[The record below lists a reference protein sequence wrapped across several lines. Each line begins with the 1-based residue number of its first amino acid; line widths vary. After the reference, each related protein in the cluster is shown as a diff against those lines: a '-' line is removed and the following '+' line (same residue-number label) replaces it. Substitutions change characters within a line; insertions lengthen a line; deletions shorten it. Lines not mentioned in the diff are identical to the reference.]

1 MLVRPLESIAAGDHV
16 GFFPDDAASSL
27 RALVLFLWGGIS
39 RRERCLA
46 IGGTWSPAEFLG
58 HARALGFDPGGMIS
72 QDQVIFSRRRSFR
85 NVDALRG
92 FLEEHEHAA
101 VRKGF
106 SALRV
111 AVDMGSVRGLR
122 ESPAAALKGCRRT
135 TLCVY
140 ERGRLDSSFLL
151 SAIETHPLVLIED
164 ALLANPYHL
173 PEGVRGDDASA
184 ERVDARL
191 TTLERLMAGQ
201 KAMAE
206 LENRFGS
213 VSGNTMDMTGRL
225 CSKEE
230 PAGFRDILREITHRK
245 QAARYEQALIRAEEQ
260 SRAKGEFL
268 AHMSH
273 EIRTPIN
280 GIIGMTEIVLETG
293 LSSEQQELIGTVYRE
308 SENLL
313 CLVNAILDF
322 SKLES
327 SCLELEQL
335 PFDLK
340 ALMEDIS
347 RSSAVRAEQKGLELI
362 MYLSPEMPTRLVG
375 DPGRLRQILTNL
387 VGNAVK
393 FTDRGEILFK
403 AECAGGLGDRVEV
416 RFLVKDT
423 GIGIPRE
430 KQEAI
435 FESFTQADS
444 STTRKYGGTGLG
456 LSITRKLA
464 ELMGGKVGVSSEVG
478 QGSTFWVTAVFG
490 RQKEQPRLPVLGD
503 ISPGDIH
510 ILVVDDNVSAR
521 DTVAAYLAAWGCRV
535 VEATSGQEA
544 LSIMKDRAASG
555 RRIDCVVTDSHMP
568 FMDGFELSARIR
580 AEDRFKGV
588 PIVMLNPLGSI
599 GDGKRCMQAGIQG
612 YLPKP
617 VRREDL
623 VKVISLVLRQGEPGP
638 DKVPA
643 PLITRHALHEMN
655 GAGMR
660 ILLAEDYPTNREVA
674 VRHLAVRGCQVDVVE
689 DGQQALAAYKHA
701 HYDLILMD
709 IEMPVMDG
717 FAAARAIRDIEER
730 LGREDAGSIRK
741 HIPIVAMT
749 AHAVPGF
756 RERCTQAGMDD
767 YIAKPVR
774 RDALIAMV
782 EKWTGSPGAA
792 QREEMREADPG
803 SALPEPMDYSRA
815 LLEFDNDRTFLRGI
829 LDGFMA
835 TVKGQITALREAISN
850 GRAEQVKKEAH
861 AIRGGAANLT
871 AETLSGC
878 ALELEKL
885 AGTGILD
892 GGAEALDRLEN
903 EFMRLEEYAQRI

>member
-1 MLVRPLESIAAGDHV
+1 
-16 GFFPDDAASSL
+16 
-27 RALVLFLWGGIS
+27 
-39 RRERCLA
+39 
-46 IGGTWSPAEFLG
+46 
-58 HARALGFDPGGMIS
+58 
-72 QDQVIFSRRRSFR
+72 
-85 NVDALRG
+85 
-92 FLEEHEHAA
+92 
-101 VRKGF
+101 
-106 SALRV
+106 
-111 AVDMGSVRGLR
+111 
-122 ESPAAALKGCRRT
+122 
-135 TLCVY
+135 
-140 ERGRLDSSFLL
+140 
-151 SAIETHPLVLIED
+151 
-164 ALLANPYHL
+164 
-173 PEGVRGDDASA
+173 
-184 ERVDARL
+184 
-191 TTLERLMAGQ
+191 
-201 KAMAE
+201 
-206 LENRFGS
+206 
-213 VSGNTMDMTGRL
+213 
-225 CSKEE
+225 
-230 PAGFRDILREITHRK
+230 
-245 QAARYEQALIRAEEQ
+245 
-260 SRAKGEFL
+260 
-268 AHMSH
+268 
-273 EIRTPIN
+273 
-280 GIIGMTEIVLETG
+280 
-293 LSSEQQELIGTVYRE
+293 
-308 SENLL
+308 
-313 CLVNAILDF
+313 
-322 SKLES
+322 
-327 SCLELEQL
+327 
-335 PFDLK
+335 
-340 ALMEDIS
+340 
-347 RSSAVRAEQKGLELI
+347 
-362 MYLSPEMPTRLVG
+362 
-375 DPGRLRQILTNL
+375 
-387 VGNAVK
+387 
-393 FTDRGEILFK
+393 
-403 AECAGGLGDRVEV
+403 
-416 RFLVKDT
+416 
-423 GIGIPRE
+423 
-430 KQEAI
+430 
-435 FESFTQADS
+435 
-444 STTRKYGGTGLG
+444 
-456 LSITRKLA
+456 
-464 ELMGGKVGVSSEVG
+464 
-478 QGSTFWVTAVFG
+478 
-490 RQKEQPRLPVLGD
+490 
-503 ISPGDIH
+503 
-510 ILVVDDNVSAR
+510 
-521 DTVAAYLAAWGCRV
+521 
-535 VEATSGQEA
+535 
-544 LSIMKDRAASG
+544 
-555 RRIDCVVTDSHMP
+555 
-568 FMDGFELSARIR
+568 
-580 AEDRFKGV
+580 
-588 PIVMLNPLGSI
+588 
-599 GDGKRCMQAGIQG
+599 MQAGIQG

-655 GAGMR
+655 GVGMR